1 MKVDGDQWKA
11 TTTTLVTKGNGSSEA
26 DDYHLVLISGVRGN
40 NNGLAESLSLYI
52 NIPAN
57 KFKNPKGTYSVAID
71 EEETDHSWA
80 VLTRGAGTDTLT
92 IYLSGHMESSERTIG
107 SLEITGF
114 EIEIGRAHVE
124 LQSLMRISYAVFCL

>member
-1 MKVDGDQWKA
+1 MTFLFLASCSKDTDLDDGPESGKGGITMKVDGDQRKA

-40 NNGLAESLSLYI
+40 NNGLADSLSLYI

-71 EEETDHSWA
+71 KEETDHSWA
-80 VLTRGAGTDTLT
+80 VLTIGAGTDQLT
-92 IYLSGHMESSERTIG
+92 IYLSGTIETSKRTI
-107 SLEITGF
+107 I
-114 EIEIGRAHVE
+114 RK
-124 LQSLMRISYAVFCL
+124 

>member
-1 MKVDGDQWKA
+1 MKVEGDQWKA

-92 IYLSGHMESSERTIG
+92 IYLSGHMEKN
-107 SLEITGF
+107 
-114 EIEIGRAHVE
+114 GRASCRERGGQLV
-124 LQSLMRISYAVFCL
+124 

>member
-57 KFKNPKGTYSVAID
+57 KLKNPNGTYSIAID
-71 EEETDHSWA
+71 EEEKNHSWA
-80 VLTRGAGTDTLT
+80 VLTRDAGTEPLK
-92 IYLSGHMESSERTIG
+92 ISLRGHMES
-107 SLEITGF
+107 
-114 EIEIGRAHVE
+114 
-124 LQSLMRISYAVFCL
+124 